1 MENTEILD
9 VKSVPEIS
17 ELKILTVNTAAK
29 IMGIDKSEIVHAMEL
44 YVQSNGRDGLPYMER
59 GARRSIRA
67 GAIKDYLIHQEK
79 KVLYA

>member
-1 MENTEILD
+1 METEILD

-17 ELKILTVNTAAK
+17 ELKILTIRSASALL
-29 IMGIDKSEIVHAMEL
+29 GIDKADITHAMEL

-67 GAIKDYLIHQEK
+67 GALKEYLMKQER

>member
-1 MENTEILD
+1 METEVLD

-17 ELKILTVNTAAK
+17 ELKILTIRSAAALL
-29 IMGIDKSEIVHAMEL
+29 GIDKADITHAMEL

-67 GAIKDYLIHQEK
+67 GALKEYLMKQER

>member
-1 MENTEILD
+1 METEILD

-17 ELKILTVNTAAK
+17 ELKILTIRSAAALL
-29 IMGIDKSEIVHAMEL
+29 GIDKADITHAMEL

-67 GAIKDYLIHQEK
+67 GALKEYLMKQER